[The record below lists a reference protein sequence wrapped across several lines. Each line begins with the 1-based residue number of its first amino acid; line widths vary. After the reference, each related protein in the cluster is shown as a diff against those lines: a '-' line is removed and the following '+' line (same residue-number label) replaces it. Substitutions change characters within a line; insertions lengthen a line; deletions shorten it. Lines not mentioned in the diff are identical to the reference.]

1 MTCRLSD
8 KSGYV
13 TSRALFWVFVLASVL
28 YTGYKFAPP
37 WAAFYMLKTEVE
49 DEARNAHM
57 YADETLARRILM
69 KAQTWDVP
77 IERDDIEIVRGRD
90 FINITIRYSIT
101 MDFFGQYTKVQQ
113 FNIEVDEPLKESS
126 GVLR

>member
-1 MTCRLSD
+1 
-8 KSGYV
+8 
-13 TSRALFWVFVLASVL
+13 
-28 YTGYKFAPP
+28 
-37 WAAFYMLKTEVE
+37 MLKTEVE

-77 IERDDIEIVRGRD
+77 IERDDLEIVRGRD
-90 FINITIRYSIT
+90 FVNITIRYSVT
-101 MDFFGQYTKVQQ
+101 MDFFGQYTKVQK